1 MGSSRRRLLN
11 QSTPS
16 SGGVNGL
23 FCILGKCEELASLDG
38 QPVHLRS
45 SILVDVQMGEQSNP
59 TFDPFRGGKP
69 PLSGRQRILWMR
81 ERHGEGLGDDDGAP
95 SQSRC
100 PMPLLSVVALQGD
113 SLALALV
120 MAANR
125 QHQRVDDIAIG
136 AEQGHLPAREAF
148 EQPPEGPLVAV
159 AAPGRAARR
168 SRSRHC
174 GRSPVRPCR
183 PASRRHPA
191 VRRPP
196 WQWSKC
202 QSSGFSKSA
211 AFCMYLITA
220 GMPAMVPVQL

>member
-1 MGSSRRRLLN
+1 M
-11 QSTPS
+11 
-16 SGGVNGL
+16 
-23 FCILGKCEELASLDG
+23 DG

-45 SILVDVQMGEQSNP
+45 SILVDVQMGKQSNP
-59 TFDPFRGGKP
+59 TVDPFRGGKP

-81 ERHGEGLGDDDGAP
+81 ERHGEGLGDNDGAL

-148 EQPPEGPLVAV
+148 EQPPEGPLVVV

>member
-11 QSTPS
+11 QSTHS

-59 TFDPFRGGKP
+59 TFD
-69 PLSGRQRILWMR
+69 
-81 ERHGEGLGDDDGAP
+81 HGEGLGDDDGAP
-95 SQSRC
+95 SQNRC

-148 EQPPEGPLVAV
+148 EQPPEGPLVVV

-191 VRRPP
+191 VRRPL